1 MSLVDSASSESEVT
15 GLIAA
20 LDEVAA
26 APLSCLSSDVL
37 ASRVVVLESA
47 RARLDAVLSVT
58 LAEADAAG
66 VPANHG
72 LRTIDQFV
80 ASRTHVDPSIVRAD
94 ARLGR
99 WLFDFPDFQ
108 DAFLRGEVSA
118 AHLHALRKTDCI
130 RVHAAMQCDQQLFLR
145 FVETLEWKSFT
156 NAVAYWLIANDPD
169 GDIPDAQI
177 ADNSLTVSTLPDGTV
192 RFSGRL
198 DPISGGV
205 FKHQLAVEEQRL
217 FRADATNKVA
227 RRADHRRAEAL
238 VTIAAKSART
248 TDGSP
253 AAPLVHLTMS
263 KSVADDALRRLAEPS
278 NEPLPVEF
286 DDVDG
291 RCELVDG
298 TPIHPKLALI
308 LLATARMR
316 RQVMNSKS
324 RSLDLGTTTRQ
335 APEWMRTAIFVEARG
350 QCRTAGCDSPFSW
363 LEADHR
369 EPASKHG
376 PTAVRNLDAL
386 CSPDNKWKSD
396 GPPLPER

>member
-1 MSLVDSASSESEVT
+1 
-15 GLIAA
+15 
-20 LDEVAA
+20 
-26 APLSCLSSDVL
+26 
-37 ASRVVVLESA
+37 
-47 RARLDAVLSVT
+47 
-58 LAEADAAG
+58 
-66 VPANHG
+66 
-72 LRTIDQFV
+72 
-80 ASRTHVDPSIVRAD
+80 
-94 ARLGR
+94 
-99 WLFDFPDFQ
+99 
-108 DAFLRGEVSA
+108 
-118 AHLHALRKTDCI
+118 
-130 RVHAAMQCDQQLFLR
+130 
-145 FVETLEWKSFT
+145 
-156 NAVAYWLIANDPD
+156 
-169 GDIPDAQI
+169 
-177 ADNSLTVSTLPDGTV
+177 
-192 RFSGRL
+192 
-198 DPISGGV
+198 V

-217 FRADATNKVA
+217 FRADAANNVA

-238 VTIAAKSART
+238 VTIAVKSART
-248 TDGSP
+248 TNGSP

-291 RCELVDG
+291 RCELIDG

-324 RSLDLGTTTRQ
+324 RSLDLGTTIRQ

-350 QCRTAGCDSPFSW
+350 QCRTAGCDAPFSW

-376 PTAVRNLDAL
+376 PTAVENLDAL
-386 CSPDNKWKSD
+386 CAPDNKWKSD